1 MVQQLYSPERIPV
14 TVVTGFLG
22 SGKTTLLNHILH
34 GRHGYKVAVIVN
46 EFGEISIDGQ
56 LVVTEDNEELVEFNN
71 GCLCCTV
78 REDLVRTLTDL
89 ARRSELDAVLIET
102 TGLADPAPVASAFFI
117 VDEIKSRF
125 QLDSFITVA
134 DAVNL
139 ERNLEDSVEAREQS
153 AFADIILLNKTDLVP
168 KPQLE
173 RVEQRIRALNPMARL
188 YHTQF
193 ANIELDKILG
203 VSAFELAAKL
213 EVDPAFLDDVEHEH
227 DDEVAS
233 FVLRTDRPVD
243 MNRFMEWFNGVLL
256 EHGEDVYR
264 TKGIF
269 RARGYSERLVFQS
282 VRMLTSLRREENRE
296 PEELRQSEYVVIGR
310 NLDRDKFMQGFAQC
324 VVSSE

>member
-1 MVQQLYSPERIPV
+1 
-14 TVVTGFLG
+14 
-22 SGKTTLLNHILH
+22 
-34 GRHGYKVAVIVN
+34 
-46 EFGEISIDGQ
+46 
-56 LVVTEDNEELVEFNN
+56 
-71 GCLCCTV
+71 
-78 REDLVRTLTDL
+78 
-89 ARRSELDAVLIET
+89 
-102 TGLADPAPVASAFFI
+102 
-117 VDEIKSRF
+117 
-125 QLDSFITVA
+125 
-134 DAVNL
+134 
-139 ERNLEDSVEAREQS
+139 
-153 AFADIILLNKTDLVP
+153 
-168 KPQLE
+168 
-173 RVEQRIRALNPMARL
+173 MARL

-296 PEELRQSEYVVIGR
+296 PEEPRHSEYVVIGR
-310 NLDRDKFMQGFAQC
+310 NLDRDKFMQALPNALCPANEGPLSGSISSVFALVEDMALLASGCRNIRKAFREVADQDGSRQPQTP
-324 VVSSE
+324 VHEPFDS